1 MLPNWQPPAEHREA
15 GEVDLIAAR
24 DGHLFVLEVKS
35 TFLRRS
41 QRDAWLHASTTLR
54 KAGRQLARKVDVIT
68 RAVAQEGSLRASL
81 GIGPDGQLTG
91 CHAWIVDT
99 SIERDHTRFS
109 GFLKISV
116 EELLIALRDDA
127 DLLADP
133 DGLLSGRSLDE
144 ESPSRIEAP
153 RPSATL
159 YPQGFSADRLVEV
172 IEAEIV
178 WKALG

>member
-1 MLPNWQPPAEHREA
+1 M
-15 GEVDLIAAR
+15 
-24 DGHLFVLEVKS
+24 
-35 TFLRRS
+35 
-41 QRDAWLHASTTLR
+41 
-54 KAGRQLARKVDVIT
+54 
-68 RAVAQEGSLRASL
+68 
-81 GIGPDGQLTG
+81 
-91 CHAWIVDT
+91 
-99 SIERDHTRFS
+99 RFS

-133 DGLLSGRSLDE
+133 EGLLSGRSLAE

-159 YPQGFSADRLVEV
+159 YPQGFRADRLVEI

-178 WKALG
+178 WKAIG